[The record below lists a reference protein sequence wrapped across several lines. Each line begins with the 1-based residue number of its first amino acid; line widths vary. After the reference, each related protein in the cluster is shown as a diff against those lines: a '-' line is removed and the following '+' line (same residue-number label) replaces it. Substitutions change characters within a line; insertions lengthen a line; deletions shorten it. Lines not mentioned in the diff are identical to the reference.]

1 MPGEQG
7 VIVGACRKLG
17 IPSMDIPVDLPT
29 PEVARVIPLEVAR
42 ELMAVPLAIE
52 EGILTVAMASPYD
65 GEAVAALVE
74 SSGYEIFP
82 VLSPLDQ
89 LEAALQRVEGLWY
102 GDPCDQPSREE

>member
-1 MPGEQG
+1 MGRSVTIE
-7 VIVGACRKLG
+7 ACKRLG
-17 IPSMDIPVDLPT
+17 IPSMDIPDYLPT